1 MIENHPHNYAKTHHA
16 MPRNGLLGNETL
28 PALSD
33 DIRSTTLITRHTGEE
48 AQAQAQILIL
58 LAEDN
63 LVN

>member
-1 MIENHPHNYAKTHHA
+1 

-48 AQAQAQILIL
+48 AQAQTQILIL